1 MNMKN
6 WSAKSKKFEERR
18 HVVGGIILL
27 GLLFFGY
34 FIPVILNL
42 LILLGVAWLAI
53 ASFSG
58 FRSAVL
64 ISVGTFVFQFS
75 VLYLRQYRTYNGV
88 VIDFWESMELSLVT
102 SVFFT
107 MLYGAF
113 VWVRALLRRKRAG
126 FDEVVGAFNL
136 YIWIAT
142 IYACV
147 YTFVSKENVK
157 AFHLDDQLVKGMDMK
172 EWMKNFSDLF
182 YFSFCTQTT
191 LGYGDI
197 VPVSHL
203 ARSLAV
209 TQAMI
214 GQFYVAVVLTYILN
228 LWIQN
233 LGRQV
238 EKEITHGEPPLPA
251 PTPRDK

>member
-1 MNMKN
+1 MSMRS
-6 WSAKSKKFEERR
+6 WRASSKKFEERR
-18 HVVGGIILL
+18 HIVGGIILIS
-27 GLLFFGY
+27 LLFFGNL
-34 FIPVILNL
+34 IPIILNL

-58 FRSAVL
+58 FRSAIV
-64 ISVGTFVFQFS
+64 ISVATFVFQFTT
-75 VLYLRQYRTYNGV
+75 LYLRQYRTYNGV
-88 VIDFWESMELSLVT
+88 VIDFWESLELSLVT

-107 MLYGAF
+107 MLFGAF
-113 VWVRALLRRKRAG
+113 VWIRAILRRKRAG

-142 IYACV
+142 IYACL

-157 AFHLDDQLVKGMDMK
+157 AFHLDDQLVKGMDLK
-172 EWMKNFSDLF
+172 EWMKNFNDLF

-203 ARSLAV
+203 ARSIAV

-228 LWIQN
+228 LWIQD

-238 EKEITHGEPPLPA
+238 EKEITHPDLPPPA
-251 PTPRDK
+251 PRHRDK

>member
-1 MNMKN
+1 MGFWNT
-6 WSAKSKKFEERR
+6 KSRKIEERR
-18 HVVGGIILL
+18 HVIGGVILL
-27 GLLFFGY
+27 GLLFFGN
-34 FIPVILNL
+34 FMPVILNL
-42 LILLGVAWLAI
+42 LLLLGVAWLAI

-58 FRSAVL
+58 FRTAVV
-64 ISVGTFVFQFS
+64 ISIATFVLQFTL
-75 VLYLRQYRTYNGV
+75 LYVRHYRTYNGS
-88 VIDFWESMELSLVT
+88 VINFWESLELSLVA

-107 MLYGAF
+107 MVFGAF

-142 IYACV
+142 IYACL
-147 YTFVSKENVK
+147 YTFVSKEDVK
-157 AFHLDDQLVKGMDMK
+157 AFHLDDQLVKGMDLK
-172 EWMKNFSDLF
+172 EWMKNFNDLF

-197 VPVSHL
+197 VPVSHF
-203 ARSLAV
+203 ARAIAV

-228 LWIQN
+228 LWIQD
-233 LGRQV
+233 LGHHV
-238 EKEITHGEPPLPA
+238 DKKLPSSDA
-251 PTPRDK
+251 DKS